1 MRSIPRIINQV
12 LVPAVSSIF
21 AAVAAV
27 LTAVAHVLTRVA
39 TILDPITDAA
49 VVPRVAPVL
58 AGVPAIFGAIPPV
71 FAPVAHVLAPVRARA
86 VPIGARL
93 RQERRGRHQRQYQSL
108 QNHSSSHLSLL
119 FRASP
124 AEASGEGGPP
134 STQRAPPAWTAR
146 LWPALLRYTA
156 LMPPGR
162 LKPK

>member
-108 QNHSSSHLSLL
+108 QNHSSSHCHHSCCSG
-119 FRASP
+119 R
-124 AEASGEGGPP
+124 AEARPL
-134 STQRAPPAWTAR
+134 QRAPPAWTVTPR
-146 LWPALLRYTA
+146 PALLRYTA
-156 LMPPGR
+156 Q
-162 LKPK
+162 K